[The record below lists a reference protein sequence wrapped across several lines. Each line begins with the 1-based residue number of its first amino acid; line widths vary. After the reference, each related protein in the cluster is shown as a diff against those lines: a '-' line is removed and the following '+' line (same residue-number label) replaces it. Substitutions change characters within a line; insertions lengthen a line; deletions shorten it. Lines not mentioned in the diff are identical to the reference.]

1 MVNEYFSDY
10 ENGSQEQTANSIK
23 ETLKDLEK
31 DKLYLLKSI
40 SKSNGDYVVVRPGQ
54 DAIYMSKA
62 DALTKSETEKLVKEF
77 IDNATFIAENENNP
91 ESNDCGIKEEISE
104 STTQW
109 NSVTTIFTS
118 SDKLFIISNF

>member
-31 DKLYLLKSI
+31 DKQYLLKSI

-62 DALTKSETEKLVKEF
+62 DALTKSVTEKLVKEF
-77 IDNATFIAENENNP
+77 IDNATFIVENENIP

>member
-31 DKLYLLKSI
+31 DKQYLLKSI
-40 SKSNGDYVVVRPGQ
+40 SKSNGDYVVVKPGQ

-62 DALTKSETEKLVKEF
+62 DALTKSVTEKLVKEF

>member
-31 DKLYLLKSI
+31 DKQYLLKSI

-62 DALTKSETEKLVKEF
+62 DALTKSVTEKLVKEF